1 MLALANA
8 MCGTR
13 RLNWRQAFAYPRAL
27 AFLPLLLSATGCVAA
42 AAGAGAAV
50 VFGGAAALTSTC
62 YDRVSLRLSDAASGQ
77 VTCGA
82 RVSAVD
88 AGGSEVVFKSCYHA
102 AVPRGTWTVRAEV
115 PGYATAKTPLIVP
128 EGSRCD
134 PAVQTIELTIAPVG
148 YQSAAPPA
156 PPAPPAPSARP
167 AIPAAPSAAP
177 SVAPPVPSSAAP
189 PASAVPSA
197 STPPAPAPPPAPAA
211 APTGAFPMPPAP

>member
-1 MLALANA
+1 MLTLANA

-50 VFGGAAALTSTC
+50 AFGGAAALTSTC
-62 YDRVSLRLSDAASGQ
+62 YDRVSLRLTDAASGQ

-82 RVSAVD
+82 RVSAVN

-102 AVPRGTWTVRAEV
+102 AVPRGTWTVRAEL

-128 EGSRCD
+128 DGSRCD

-148 YQSAAPPA
+148 YQSPA
-156 PPAPPAPSARP
+156 PPPPPAPSPRP
-167 AIPAAPSAAP
+167 AITAAPPAAPSAPPPAP
-177 SVAPPVPSSAAP
+177 SPAAP
-189 PASAVPSA
+189 PASALPSA
-197 STPPAPAPPPAPAA
+197 STPPAPAAAPAPSAP
-211 APTGAFPMPPAP
+211 PTGAFPIPPAP